1 MSHRRGGTRP
11 GQETRARKPGGGGLL
26 EKSALMTGEGARPG
40 WGGDQ
45 DGEEAGAAPGSEDR
59 VRLVPEA
66 ARLTGCPC
74 LAPGLPTSFCTRESP
89 ISSWP
94 VLGSGALSCS
104 SDALI
109 PILQTGSPLERNGC

>member
-1 MSHRRGGTRP
+1 MRHRRGGTRP

-66 ARLTGCPC
+66 ARLTGQPGVPVWPPDSPPAS
-74 LAPGLPTSFCTRESP
+74 APESP
-89 ISSWP
+89 R
-94 VLGSGALSCS
+94 
-104 SDALI
+104 
-109 PILQTGSPLERNGC
+109 SPAGPCWAQGP